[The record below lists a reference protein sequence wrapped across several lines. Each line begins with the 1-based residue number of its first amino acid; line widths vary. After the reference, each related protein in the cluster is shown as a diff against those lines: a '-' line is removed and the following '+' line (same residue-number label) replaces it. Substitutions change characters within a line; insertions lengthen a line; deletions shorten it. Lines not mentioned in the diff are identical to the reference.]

1 MERINGQ
8 YHKRFRKTW
17 QGDPHTVY
25 NPEVIKYMKSMG
37 IQHLYM
43 DTTGLG
49 APVYA
54 DLRKYLPESKITG
67 VKFTTNSKADMVNNM
82 VYLWEAGGENIP
94 DFQIWT
100 DHDKMLFDQLHQ
112 LRRTK
117 TRTGVEKFTGKI
129 DGKKDDLIWATALS
143 LWENIEVLM
152 GDFMVVEANYKE
164 NSKRIRYG

>member
-1 MERINGQ
+1 
-8 YHKRFRKTW
+8 
-17 QGDPHTVY
+17 
-25 NPEVIKYMKSMG
+25 
-37 IQHLYM
+37 
-43 DTTGLG
+43 
-49 APVYA
+49 
-54 DLRKYLPESKITG
+54 
-67 VKFTTNSKADMVNNM
+67 
-82 VYLWEAGGENIP
+82 
-94 DFQIWT
+94 
-100 DHDKMLFDQLHQ
+100 MLFDQLHQ